1 MIRLIFSI
9 SCILAY
15 IVIVFLAGYKA
26 IMEYRFRRLIK
37 ANFWINVMTFAMV
50 LLIALIVITKLL

>member
-50 LLIALIVITKLL
+50 SLIGVIILNRFL